1 MSIKK
6 FFALIFIISLAVFLY
21 TKFYTQFQSII
32 IEGKKIV
39 KHEKMGDIN
48 REKSHMPSI
57 SAENNFSN
65 NENFI
70 LLTSLITSILSFFG
84 FIISSYHS
92 MKGHKRDE
100 ELFNLRR
107 EKEKLEMEKLQEEIR
122 ALQRGEI

>member
-21 TKFYTQFQSII
+21 TKFYTQFQSIT

-39 KHEKMGDIN
+39 KHEKMGHMN
-48 REKSHMPSI
+48 KEKPHMPSI
-57 SAENNFSN
+57 SVENNFSN

-100 ELFNLRR
+100 ELFSLQR

>member
-6 FFALIFIISLAVFLY
+6 FFALIFILSLAVFLY
-21 TKFYTQFQSII
+21 TKFYIEYQSVIT
-32 IEGKKIV
+32 EEKIV
-39 KHEKMGDIN
+39 KQDKNMHTHIQKPN
-48 REKSHMPSI
+48 MPSI
-57 SAENNFSN
+57 SVENSFST

-70 LLTSLITSILSFFG
+70 MLTSLITSILSFFG

-100 ELFNLRR
+100 ELFSLQR
-107 EKEKLEMEKLQEEIR
+107 EKERLEMEKLQEEIR

>member
-6 FFALIFIISLAVFLY
+6 FFALIFIVSLAVFLY
-21 TKFYTQFQSII
+21 TKFYTEFQSITK
-32 IEGKKIV
+32 EEKIA
-39 KHEKMGDIN
+39 KQDKTTQTYTQKPHI
-48 REKSHMPSI
+48 PSI
-57 SAENNFSN
+57 SVENSFSN

-70 LLTSLITSILSFFG
+70 ILTSLITSILSFFG
-84 FIISSYHS
+84 FIISSYYS

-100 ELFNLRR
+100 ELFSLQR

>member
-6 FFALIFIISLAVFLY
+6 FFALIFIVSLVVFLY
-21 TKFYTQFQSII
+21 TKFYIEYQSVIT
-32 IEGKKIV
+32 EEKIV
-39 KHEKMGDIN
+39 KQDKNMQTHIQKPHI
-48 REKSHMPSI
+48 PSI
-57 SAENNFSN
+57 SVENSFST

-70 LLTSLITSILSFFG
+70 MLTSLITSILSFFG

-100 ELFNLRR
+100 ELFSLQR
-107 EKEKLEMEKLQEEIR
+107 EKERLEMEKLQEEIR